1 MRPLPGIAVC
11 LFAFAAGAGPAS
23 DPPADQHE
31 QDRHEAE
38 GVVRAAA
45 RELKRA
51 AASERDRWE
60 ITLGRTYPGHFQ
72 PDAECTAWYDL
83 LADGKPEWR
92 RERAHTR
99 AVEALFD
106 RVVRR
111 LDLGPVP
118 TIRRE
123 EFAQFAEAAIR
134 PRSPGEQPPDPNA
147 DADLTFRS
155 LDTNES
161 GQLEPE
167 EWTDR
172 LRTYRAGASGNRRI
186 GKAEYRRYFRDRV
199 TVAVELAAGRAEG
212 DDPADRPAPRRA
224 AGGKSGLPGWFADV
238 DADGDGQIG
247 LYEWRKAGL
256 PIGLYRELDLNGD
269 GVLPAAE
276 YQMYAR
282 QHPEGLPVELTGA
295 ARKAAR
301 R

>member
-1 MRPLPGIAVC
+1 MSLLPGIAVC
-11 LFAFAAGAGPAS
+11 LFAFATGGSPAT
-23 DPPADQHE
+23 DPPADPHE

-38 GVVRAAA
+38 GVIRAAA
-45 RELKRA
+45 RELKRT

-60 ITLGRTYPGHFQ
+60 LTLGRTYPAQFQ
-72 PDAECTAWYDL
+72 ADTEYATWYDL

-92 RERAHTR
+92 RERAPTR

-106 RVVRR
+106 RVARR

-123 EFAQFAEAAIR
+123 EFMQFAEAALR

-172 LRTYRAGASGNRRI
+172 LRAYRAGDSGNRRI
-186 GKAEYRRYFRDRV
+186 GKGEYRRYFRDRV
-199 TVAVELAAGRAEG
+199 TVAVELAAGRSAG
-212 DDPADRPAPRRA
+212 GDPAERPPLRRTV
-224 AGGKSGLPGWFADV
+224 GGKSELPGWFASV
-238 DADGDGQIG
+238 DADRDGQIG

-269 GVLPAAE
+269 GLLPAAE